1 MKVPDHWSKVFI
13 KRNKPKTFFELKER
27 SDLIKLLKNFVVNI
41 FRRQFF
47 LTTLNTPDVI

>member
-27 SDLIKLLKNFVVNI
+27 SDLIKLFKNFVVT
-41 FRRQFF
+41 FLGDSFF
-47 LTTLNTPDVI
+47 